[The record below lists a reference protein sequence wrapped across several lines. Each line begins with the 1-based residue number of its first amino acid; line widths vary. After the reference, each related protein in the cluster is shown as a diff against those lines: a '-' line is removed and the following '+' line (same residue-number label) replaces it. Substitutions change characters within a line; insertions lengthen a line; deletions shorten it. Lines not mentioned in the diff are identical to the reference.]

1 MAVSFESL
9 LWLLFMCRITGL
21 ICCYLKQ
28 GILNLLRSKLVFPAL
43 STVALSLQRLNL
55 HKLEYFYPINALTP
69 INLTLG
75 ISMAV
80 REHED
85 QCSSTEDSKKFCPES
100 LEFTHP
106 RQKGDEHEQRG
117 QQQQQ

>member
-1 MAVSFESL
+1 M
-9 LWLLFMCRITGL
+9 
-21 ICCYLKQ
+21 
-28 GILNLLRSKLVFPAL
+28 AL
-43 STVALSLQRLNL
+43 STVALTLQSLNL
-55 HKLEYFYPINALTP
+55 HKLEYFYPVNAYKLQSFYIQPTP

-106 RQKGDEHEQRG
+106 RQKRDEHEQRG
-117 QQQQQ
+117 QQQQQQSPCHAKSEFASL